1 MGLFHDMMADT
12 DRFLADGERE
22 IRELG
27 KLLESYRSERA
38 RDPLYGVPVFGSAEI
53 DEVRCRL
60 LDMADRY
67 QHGPV
72 LRTLLDAVD
81 VIDWLENRL
90 KKEDK

>member
-1 MGLFHDMMADT
+1 MTGGL

-27 KLLESYRSERA
+27 KLLEAYRVERA
-38 RDPLYGVPVFGSAEI
+38 TDPLYGVPTFGAAEV

-81 VIDWLENRL
+81 VIDWLEHRL
-90 KKEDK
+90 KKEEK

>member
-1 MGLFHDMMADT
+1 MTGGL

-27 KLLESYRSERA
+27 KLLEAYRAERA
-38 RDPLYGVPVFGSAEI
+38 TDPLYGVPTFGAAEV

-81 VIDWLENRL
+81 VIDWLEHRL
-90 KKEDK
+90 KKEEK

>member
-1 MGLFHDMMADT
+1 MIGGFHK
-12 DRFLADGERE
+12 FLADGERE

-38 RDPLYGVPVFGSAEI
+38 SDPLYGVPVFGAAEI
-53 DEVRCRL
+53 EEVRCRL
-60 LDMADRY
+60 LDIADRY

>member
-1 MGLFHDMMADT
+1 MAGWEITVNDL
-12 DRFLADGERE
+12 DKFLADGERE

-27 KLLESYRSERA
+27 KLLETYRMERA
-38 RDPLYGVPVFGSAEI
+38 SDPLYGVPVFGAAEI